1 MRVIE
6 TSLPG
11 VWILE
16 SQRFA
21 DDRGFFAEL
30 FRVDRYAAAKING
43 PFVQDNMS
51 RSRRGVVRGLHLQNP
66 NPQGKL
72 VSALVGHVLDV
83 AVDVRVGSPFFGH
96 TVSVELSE
104 DNGRQLWVPEG
115 FAHGFSVLSERADVI
130 YKCTAYYDPGSE
142 LTINW
147 ADPALNID
155 WKVETPVV
163 SSKDA
168 TAPKLADIVGLPVYA

>member
-1 MRVIE
+1 
-6 TSLPG
+6 
-11 VWILE
+11 
-16 SQRFA
+16 
-21 DDRGFFAEL
+21 
-30 FRVDRYAAAKING
+30 
-43 PFVQDNMS
+43 
-51 RSRRGVVRGLHLQNP
+51 
-66 NPQGKL
+66 

-147 ADPALNID
+147 ADPTLDID

-168 TAPKLADIVGLPVYA
+168 AAPKLADIVGLPVYA